1 MTQALKD
8 YADGISE
15 LFWLGYII
23 GWIGV
28 FAYVGGAL
36 MPVWIVIYSFGAG
49 LCLIDTLVNYYRD
62 YFVGIR
68 SSTKE

>member
-1 MTQALKD
+1 MTQVLKN
-8 YADGISE
+8 YVDGISE

-36 MPVWIVIYSFGAG
+36 MAVWLFVFIFGAG

-62 YFVGIR
+62 YLVGIR
-68 SSTKE
+68 PSTEE